1 MESNILYK
9 REKLASDEYLRMLK
23 EALSCTMP
31 ELPLEKWNMWVFQ
44 IEEGSLAG
52 NIADK
57 LEKSG
62 EYECAKQ
69 IYLIQRL

>member
-1 MESNILYK
+1 
-9 REKLASDEYLRMLK
+9 
-23 EALSCTMP
+23 MP

-44 IEEGSLAG
+44 REEGSVAG

-62 EYECAKQ
+62 EYEQKGRRIIQVHCFNL
-69 IYLIQRL
+69 LICK